1 MSLRVVF
8 HPKVFSEVDAIM
20 DYYERAAGIQL
31 ADGFYAEFRL
41 FVQDASDDP
50 EKYNIRKGNFRRVN
64 LKRFPFN
71 FLFRVQEDTIRVLVV
86 RHHARR
92 PTYGTKR
99 I

>member
-8 HPKVFSEVDAIM
+8 HPKVFSEVDTIM
-20 DYYERAAGIQL
+20 DYYERVAGNHL
-31 ADGFYAEFRL
+31 ANDFYAEFRL
-41 FVQDASDDP
+41 FVQDASGDP
-50 EKYNIRKGNFRRVN
+50 EKYNIRRGNFRRVN

-71 FLFRVQEDTIRVLVV
+71 FLFRVQEDTTRILVV

>member
-20 DYYERAAGIQL
+20 DYYERVAGIHL
-31 ADGFYAEFRL
+31 ANDFYAEFRL
-41 FVQDASDDP
+41 FVQDASGDP
-50 EKYNIRKGNFRRVN
+50 EI
-64 LKRFPFN
+64 N
-71 FLFRVQEDTIRVLVV
+71 FLFRVQGDAIRVLVI
-86 RHHARR
+86 RHHARL

>member
-1 MSLRVVF
+1 MSLQVVF

-20 DYYERAAGIQL
+20 NYYERVACIQL
-31 ADGFYAEFRL
+31 ADDFYAEFRL
-41 FVQDASDDP
+41 FIEDASDDP
-50 EKYNIRKGNFRRVN
+50 EKYNTRRGNFRRVN

-71 FLFRVQEDTIRVLVV
+71 FLFRVQENTIRILVV
-86 RHHARR
+86 RHHARQ

>member
-20 DYYERAAGIQL
+20 DYYERVAGIHL
-31 ADGFYAEFRL
+31 ANDFYAEFRL
-41 FVQDASDDP
+41 FVQDASSDP
-50 EKYNIRKGNFRRVN
+50 EKYNIRRGNFRRVN

-71 FLFRVQEDTIRVLVV
+71 FLFRVQGDTIRVLVI
-86 RHHARR
+86 RHHARL
-92 PTYGTKR
+92 PTYGAKR

>member
-20 DYYERAAGIQL
+20 GYYERVAGIQL
-31 ADGFYAEFRL
+31 ADDFYAEFRL

-50 EKYNIRKGNFRRVN
+50 EKYNIRRGKFRRVN

-71 FLFRVQEDTIRVLVV
+71 FLFRVQEETMRILVV

-99 I
+99 R

>member
-1 MSLRVVF
+1 
-8 HPKVFSEVDAIM
+8 M
-20 DYYERAAGIQL
+20 DYYERVAGIHL
-31 ADGFYAEFRL
+31 ADDFYAEFRL
-41 FVQDASDDP
+41 FVQDASGDP

-64 LKRFPFN
+64 LERFPFN
-71 FLFRVQEDTIRVLVV
+71 FLFRVHEDAIRILVV

>member
-8 HPKVFSEVDAIM
+8 YPKVFSEVDAIM
-20 DYYERAAGIQL
+20 DYYERVAGIQL
-31 ADGFYAEFRL
+31 ADDFYTEFRL
-41 FVQDASDDP
+41 FVQDASADP
-50 EKYNIRKGNFRRVN
+50 EKFNIRSGNFRRGN

-71 FLFRVQEDTIRVLVV
+71 FLFRVQEDAIRILVV

>member
-20 DYYERAAGIQL
+20 DYYERVAGIQL
-31 ADGFYAEFRL
+31 ADDFYAEFRL

-50 EKYNIRKGNFRRVN
+50 EKYNIRKANFRRVN

-71 FLFRVQEDTIRVLVV
+71 FLFRVQEDAIRILVV

>member
-1 MSLRVVF
+1 MSLRIVF
-8 HPKVFSEVDAIM
+8 HPRVFSEVVAIM
-20 DYYERAAGIQL
+20 DYYERVAGIHL
-31 ADGFYAEFRL
+31 ADDFYAEFRL
-41 FVQDASDDP
+41 FVQDASGDP

-64 LKRFPFN
+64 LERFPFN
-71 FLFRVQEDTIRVLVV
+71 FLFRVHEDAIRILVV

>member
-20 DYYERAAGIQL
+20 DYYERVAGIQL
-31 ADGFYAEFRL
+31 ADDFYTEFRL
-41 FVQDASDDP
+41 FVQDVSDDP
-50 EKYNIRKGNFRRVN
+50 EKYNIRSGNFRRVN

-71 FLFRVQEDTIRVLVV
+71 FLFRVQEDTIRILVV

-92 PTYGTKR
+92 PTFGTKR
-99 I
+99 R

>member
-8 HPKVFSEVDAIM
+8 HPMVFSEVDAIM
-20 DYYERAAGIQL
+20 DYYERVAGIHL
-31 ADGFYAEFRL
+31 ADDFYAEFRL
-41 FVQDASDDP
+41 FVQDASGDP

-64 LKRFPFN
+64 LERFPFH
-71 FLFRVQEDTIRVLVV
+71 FLFRVQEGTLRILVV

-92 PTYGTKR
+92 PTYGKKR

>member
-1 MSLRVVF
+1 MSLRIVF

-20 DYYERAAGIQL
+20 DYYERVGGIHL
-31 ADGFYAEFRL
+31 ADDFYAEFRF
-41 FVQDASDDP
+41 FVQDASGEP
-50 EKYNIRKGNFRRVN
+50 EKYNIRRGNFRRVN
-64 LKRFPFN
+64 LERFPFN
-71 FLFRVQEDTIRVLVV
+71 FLFRVQEDSIRILVV

>member
-8 HPKVFSEVDAIM
+8 HPRVFSEVDTIM
-20 DYYERAAGIQL
+20 DYYERVGGIHL
-31 ADGFYAEFRL
+31 ANDFYAEFRF
-41 FVQDASDDP
+41 FVQDASGEP

-64 LKRFPFN
+64 LERFPFN
-71 FLFRVQEDTIRVLVV
+71 FLFRVQEDSIRILVV

-92 PTYGTKR
+92 PTHGTKR